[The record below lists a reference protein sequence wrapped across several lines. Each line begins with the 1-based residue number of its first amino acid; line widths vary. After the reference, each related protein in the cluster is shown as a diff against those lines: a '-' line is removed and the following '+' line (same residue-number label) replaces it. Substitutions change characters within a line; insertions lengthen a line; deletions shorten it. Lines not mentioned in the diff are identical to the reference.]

1 MKVIHTIIFIFHI
14 TLVVNLLGSSIPFAG
29 KISKDGI
36 NLEGQIKFFFQ
47 IHDGQ
52 GKTLWKSGKHAEDLV
67 TVTVRGGRYIV
78 QLGGSGMEEID
89 EQLFLDHDQLYLNL
103 LVDLGDGQGLQTLGP
118 DERITSVPHALAA
131 DWAAKARRAEVADA
145 VADGAISKSMLQ
157 DSLQRELNA
166 PISASRFDPALITYL
181 APMLAPVPTS
191 EVADYQLLKNTNFT
205 LSGPEARG
213 RNLFYQWFR
222 NGQKVEG
229 ATGKNLEFKNLS
241 IARDQG
247 TYEVVVAND
256 FGEFRQTLQL
266 NIFEIGASAI
276 EAGHAHALYI
286 NTEGFL
292 YGFGKNSSGQL
303 GGPAYYHSSPKLV
316 FDQPVVTAAAGS
328 NSSLFVTRTGEL
340 WGVGNIAHF
349 HGITSNPIKILD
361 DSVRGIAVGN
371 NCHYVIKGDKSL
383 WAFGE
388 NSKGQLGDGTNTD
401 RSQLVRIFDGGVK
414 QIAANNEHAAV
425 VKEDGSLWTFGK
437 GLDGQLGNGK
447 KSEFE
452 SVPFQLEQSGV
463 VQAAVGARTTLYVKA
478 DGSLWA
484 TGANWFNSFGP
495 IGHPLSPIK
504 IVNSGVRKVVAGY
517 DFFLYLDENGSVW
530 GRGGNN
536 ELQLGFDSSSWS
548 VHSKFI
554 LSGAEEI
561 ETGSSFSFVRLK
573 DGRMLTLGNNYWGQL
588 GDGKMVQTQVP
599 VKIPGIQVKAAAANT
614 NGSYLIDK
622 QGSLW
627 SFGIDDWGDLGN
639 GLKRSSLPQRVV
651 EKRVISVSS
660 IHKTV
665 LFQEENGSLLGFG
678 HGNYGKL
685 GNNSTTSQNSP
696 SLVGNNQV
704 ISYAAGG
711 DHGAMVLED
720 GSLWTFGRNNYGQLG
735 DGNKTDRLSPV
746 KIVQQS
752 VTQVATG
759 WNHTLFLVNDG
770 SVWGM
775 GRNNDGQ
782 LGGDNQSDQ
791 LVPKRIIASGAKWI
805 SAGHLYSFVGM
816 TDGSL
821 LGFGNGHDFRLGYP
835 SSGIQRSP
843 VLIIDRGI
851 KHAVG
856 ASTHSLFL
864 MEDGSLWA
872 AGQNTYGKVGAG
884 SIDQKMKLTKIVNS
898 GVAGMAAGINHSIY
912 WTDSGDCFLFG
923 SNQAGQLG
931 TGGMIKSSEPILVK

>member
-1 MKVIHTIIFIFHI
+1 MKELLIVIGICKFLFSTW
-14 TLVVNLLGSSIPFAG
+14 LLGTSIPFAG

-36 NLEGQIKFFFQ
+36 NLDGQIKFFFQ

-78 QLGGSGMEEID
+78 QLGGPGMEKID
-89 EQLFLDHDQLYLNL
+89 GQLFLDHDQLYLNL
-103 LVDLGDGQGLQTLGP
+103 RVDLGDGQGLQTLGP

-131 DWAAKARRAEVADA
+131 DWAAKARRAEVAEA
-145 VADGAISKSMLQ
+145 VADGAISKSMLK
-157 DSLQRELNA
+157 DSLQRELDA
-166 PISASRFDPALITYL
+166 PISASRLDTVMKAYL

-191 EVADYQLLKNTNFT
+191 EVADYQLLKNTDFT
-205 LSGPEARG
+205 LSGPEVRG
-213 RNLFYQWFR
+213 RNLFYQWYR

-241 IARDQG
+241 IDRDQG

-276 EAGHAHALYI
+276 EAGHNHSLYI
-286 NTEGFL
+286 DQEGYL
-292 YGFGKNSSGQL
+292 HGFGRNSSGQL

-361 DSVRGIAVGN
+361 DSVRDIAVGN
-371 NCHYVIKGDKSL
+371 NCHYIIRGDKSL

-414 QIAANNEHAAV
+414 QIAAYNEHAAV
-425 VKEDGSLWTFGK
+425 VKEDGSLWTFGN
-437 GLDGQLGNGK
+437 GLNGQLGNGK

-484 TGANWFNSFGP
+484 TGANWFTSFGP

-530 GRGGNN
+530 GRGGNI
-536 ELQLGFDSSSWS
+536 ELQLGFDSSNWS

-573 DGRMLTLGNNYWGQL
+573 DGRMLTIGNNNWGQL
-588 GDGKMVQTQVP
+588 GDGKIVQTQVP

-614 NGSYLIDK
+614 NGSYLVDK

-627 SFGIDDWGDLGN
+627 SFGIADWGDLGN

-651 EKRVISVSS
+651 ENRVISVSS
-660 IHKTV
+660 INKTV

-678 HGNYGKL
+678 SGNYGKL

-696 SLVGNNQV
+696 NLVGSNQV
-704 ISYAAGG
+704 ISSAAGG

-746 KIVQQS
+746 KIVDQNVS
-752 VTQVATG
+752 QVATG
-759 WNHTLFLVNDG
+759 WNHTLFLMNDG

-782 LGGDNQSDQ
+782 LGDDNQSDQ
-791 LVPKRIIASGAKWI
+791 LVPKRIIASGGKWI

-835 SSGIQRSP
+835 SMWIQRSP
-843 VLIIDRGI
+843 VVIFESGV

-898 GVAGMAAGINHSIY
+898 GVAGMAAGNNHSIY

-931 TGGMIKSSEPILVK
+931 TGGMIQSSEPILVK